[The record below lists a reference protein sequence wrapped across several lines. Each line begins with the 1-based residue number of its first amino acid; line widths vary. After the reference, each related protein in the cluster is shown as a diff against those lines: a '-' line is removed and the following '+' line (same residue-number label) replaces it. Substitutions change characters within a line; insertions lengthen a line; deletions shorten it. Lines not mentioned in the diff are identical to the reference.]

1 MIDVYFCPTPNCQKV
16 TIMLKEC
23 GLDYTSHK
31 IDILDGDQNDPEY
44 LKICPNQKVPAIV
57 DHDGPNGQPLTL
69 WESGAILLY
78 LAEKTGKF
86 MPQGPAARAHVQQW
100 LMWQMAYVGPMMGQL
115 HHFVMYAPEQI
126 EYAKDRYM
134 AETHRLRALLNDQLS
149 SHDYVVGNEVT
160 IADFAIYPWV
170 KGFGFR
176 YPPDRDLP
184 HMDAWFERL
193 EARPALM
200 KGFIHNI
207 DTIRPEVIGQKPVTD
222 EIRKSLFASF
232 QDD

>member
-16 TIMLKEC
+16 TIMLEEC
-23 GLDYTSHK
+23 GLEYTSHK

-57 DHDGPNGQPLTL
+57 DHEGPGGESLTL

-86 MPQGPAARAHVQQW
+86 MPADAAGRAHVQQW

-134 AETHRLRALLNDQLS
+134 AETHRLRALLNDQLAKG
-149 SHDYVVGNEVT
+149 DYVVGDEVT

-170 KGFGFR
+170 RGFGFR

-184 HMDAWFERL
+184 HVDAWFARL

-200 KGFIHNI
+200 KGFTHNI
-207 DTIRPEVIGQKPVTD
+207 QTIRPEVIGEKPVTD